1 MATVIFCYG
10 SNLHETQMRARCPTA
25 LRDARATLCGHALA
39 FGGYSARWD
48 GAVATVRRTRGAS
61 VEGLLYELDAEA
73 LARLDG
79 FEGCPFAYERVVR
92 YVVDENGRRRRAHVY
107 VQPEDGFEP
116 WAPASEYLAVIAIA
130 YRRLGF
136 DRRALARA
144 AFGGAS

>member
-1 MATVIFCYG
+1 MATVVFAFG
-10 SNLHETQMRARCPTA
+10 SNLYEPQMCARCPTA
-25 LRDARATLCGHALA
+25 RRDARATLSGHVLA
-39 FGGYSARWD
+39 FGGFSARWG
-48 GAVATVRRTRGAS
+48 GAVATVRRARGAR

-92 YVVDENGRRRRAHVY
+92 YVADEHGRRRRAQVY

-116 WAPASEYLAVIAIA
+116 WAPANEYLAVIAIA